1 LQRKETTLDL
11 TLLETLTQT
20 FGPSGY
26 EDAIRRKI
34 AAAITDLADE
44 TRVDAL
50 GSLIAFRKGTQD
62 NAQKIMIAAH
72 MDEIGLMV
80 THVDNEGFLRF
91 TSIGGVRAMAN
102 LGGRAQFSDGTVASI
117 YVERQE
123 RAELP
128 QLHHLYLDIGATS
141 RKTCP
146 IGVGETAVFVGP
158 LIHQGHR
165 LISKAMDDRIG
176 CYILIEVL
184 RRLESSP
191 NDLYF
196 AFTTQ
201 EEITLS
207 GARTSAFRINPDI
220 AISVDVTATGDT
232 PKALPMD
239 VQLDK
244 GPAIK
249 VKDGGMVAHPRV
261 KAAMIEAA
269 ERADLPYQLEILTG
283 GTTDAAAMQLVQSG
297 VPSGC
302 LSVPCRYVH
311 TTSEMVSETDVEQGI
326 ELLVELLAHTAF

>member
-1 LQRKETTLDL
+1 MDL
-11 TLLETLTQT
+11 ALLETLTQT

-26 EDAIRRKI
+26 EEAIRSAIGHVI
-34 AAAITDLADE
+34 ADLADE

-50 GSLIAFRKGTQD
+50 GSLIAFRKGTSD
-62 NAQKIMIAAH
+62 STQKIMIAAH

-80 THVDNEGFLRF
+80 THVEEKGFLRF
-91 TSIGGVRAMAN
+91 TSIGGVRALAN
-102 LGGRAQFSDGTVASI
+102 LGGRARFADGTTAPI
-117 YVERQE
+117 YVERLE
-123 RAELP
+123 HAETP
-128 QLHHLYLDIGATS
+128 EIRHLYLDVGATS
-141 RKTCP
+141 RETCP
-146 IGVGETAVFVGP
+146 TGVGETAVFVGP
-158 LIHQGHR
+158 LVHQGSR
-165 LISKAMDDRIG
+165 LISKALDDRIG
-176 CYILIEVL
+176 CYILVEVL
-184 RRLESSP
+184 RRLTSSP

-232 PKALPMD
+232 PKSLPME
-239 VQLDK
+239 VSLGK

-249 VKDGGMVAHPRV
+249 VKDGGMIAHPRV
-261 KAAMIEAA
+261 RDMMVAAA
-269 ERADLPYQLEILTG
+269 ERAGLPYQLEILTG

-311 TTSEMVSETDVEQGI
+311 TTSEMVDVTDVEQGI
-326 ELLVELLAHTAF
+326 DLLLELLGRGLDRE

>member
-1 LQRKETTLDL
+1 LDL

-26 EDAIRRKI
+26 EDAIRDKI
-34 AAAITDLADE
+34 NAAVADLADE

-50 GSLIAFRKGTQD
+50 GSLIAFRKGTHD
-62 NAQKIMIAAH
+62 GARKIMIAAH

-80 THVDNEGFLRF
+80 THIDKEGFLRF
-91 TSIGGVRAMAN
+91 TSIGGVRAIAN
-102 LGGRAQFSDGTVASI
+102 LGGRAQFANGMIAPI
-117 YVERQE
+117 YIERQE

-128 QLHHLYLDIGATS
+128 QLQHLYLDIGATS
-141 RKTCP
+141 RETCP
-146 IGVGETAVFVGP
+146 IGIGETAVFVGP
-158 LIHQGHR
+158 LVHQGHR
-165 LISKAMDDRIG
+165 LVSKAMDDRIG

-184 RRLESSP
+184 RRLKSSP
-191 NDLYF
+191 NDIYV

-232 PKALPMD
+232 PKALPME
-239 VQLDK
+239 VALGK

-249 VKDGGMVAHPRV
+249 VKDGGMIAHPHV
-261 KAAMIEAA
+261 KEAMIEAA
-269 ERADLPYQLEILTG
+269 ERAGLPYQLEILTG

-311 TTSEMVSETDVEQGI
+311 TTSEMISETDVEQGI
-326 ELLVELLAHTAF
+326 ELLVELLGDASL